1 MKKVVKNLKKYN
13 SYSELQNKLRANK
26 QYVLLE
32 KEMAPEYELA
42 RSLIRT
48 RLKNNISQKEL
59 AQKIGTKQPV
69 ISRIESMQSIPTVNM
84 LRKIAAALDA
94 KLNISLR

>member
-1 MKKVVKNLKKYN
+1 MKKVIKNLKEYN
-13 SYSELQNKLRANK
+13 SYSDLQSKLRANK

-32 KEMAPEYELA
+32 AEMEPEYELA

-48 RLKNNISQKEL
+48 RLNKNISQKEL
-59 AQKIGTKQPV
+59 AEKIGTKQPV

-84 LRKIAAALDA
+84 LRKIASALGV
-94 KLNISLR
+94 KLNITLQ